1 MKILLIVAMAMIG
14 GKARAETSGAW
25 EHVVPVCMSEGV
37 RTLDMSL
44 ARAIVSQMFE
54 KIGVTIEWQFQER
67 LCRSLGGAISINLSN
82 DTPENQ
88 FAGAL
93 AYALPFEGAPVTVY
107 QITVFYD
114 RVRRAAQPMVVPHL
128 LAHVLAH
135 EIGHIIEGT
144 DRHSDSGVMKA
155 HWDLSDE
162 QQMYRKP
169 LPFSDFDVLLIHKG
183 LEARR

>member
-1 MKILLIVAMAMIG
+1 MKILLMVAMAMIG
-14 GKARAETSGAW
+14 GNARADTGGAL

-37 RTLDMSL
+37 RTPAMYL
-44 ARAIVSQMFE
+44 ARAIVSEMFE
-54 KIGVTIEWQFQER
+54 KIGVTIEWRFQER
-67 LCRSLGGAISINLSN
+67 LCRSLSGVISIKLSN

-93 AYALPFEGAPVTVY
+93 AYALPFEGTR
-107 QITVFYD
+107 ITVFYD
-114 RVRRAAQPMVVPHL
+114 RVKRTVEPSVVPHL

-135 EIGHIIEGT
+135 EIAHIIEGT
-144 DRHSDSGVMKA
+144 DLHSETGVMKA

-162 QQMYRKP
+162 QRMYRKP
-169 LPFSDFDVLLIHKG
+169 LPFTEFDVLLIHKG